1 MGQGGTKCCCGV
13 HQGQQPIQVINSS
26 GEKGEPASPKPPQKA
41 NQTQGAADAPLAVS
55 AMTAAI
61 KAHEQ
66 QQQHDQRDFDLQ
78 SEGGQSHHSRA
89 SSASAASSAY
99 AEMSKEQR
107 AAAKNIIKEF
117 VRTMVK
123 GKQIHVV
130 LPNGNIR
137 VCFVA
142 LSRKLDTLKIKA
154 NEKDK
159 QSRNIALA
167 DIEEIVVGQD
177 TGQSGAFEGLE
188 TPLDEMSVTL
198 ALQSSECITFRMP
211 DPDSRDTLVMCLTMF
226 ANEARAKQEQGQG

>member
-1 MGQGGTKCCCGV
+1 MGQNGTKCCCGV
-13 HQGQQPIQVINSS
+13 HRGQQPIQVINSA
-26 GEKGEPASPKPPQKA
+26 GEKGEPAAPKVPQGA
-41 NQTQGAADAPLAVS
+41 NQTQGAADAPMAVKS
-55 AMTAAI
+55 ITAAMNN
-61 KAHEQ
+61 AQVEE
-66 QQQHDQRDFDLQ
+66 RDFDLQ
-78 SEGGQSHHSRA
+78 SEGGQSNHSRA
-89 SSASAASSAY
+89 SSAASSAY

-107 AAAKNIIKEF
+107 TAAKNIIKDF
-117 VRTMVK
+117 VKTMVK

-167 DIEEIVVGQD
+167 NIEEIVVGQD
-177 TGQSGAFEGLE
+177 TGEIAAFEGLE

-226 ANEARAKQEQGQG
+226 SNEARAKQEQDLGSC